1 MYAAGNV
8 EQAYNICVQLTSA
21 VLGTSDL
28 WEADDYFGYYK
39 RKYEVVSSS
48 ISGLKYISP
57 SINKRSN
64 VGPRLYDV
72 EIRFYDENM
81 DPVNIPVS
89 CEGYDFTENDSIQTS
104 IDGDVYSSG
113 WWATG
118 GVSIT
123 VVINGDKV
131 KLDLPIDPTAEEL
144 DSMEYGQAYLSSG
157 TVKVKVS

>member
-1 MYAAGNV
+1 
-8 EQAYNICVQLTSA
+8 
-21 VLGTSDL
+21 
-28 WEADDYFGYYK
+28 
-39 RKYEVVSSS
+39 
-48 ISGLKYISP
+48 
-57 SINKRSN
+57 
-64 VGPRLYDV
+64 
-72 EIRFYDENM
+72 M

-113 WWATG
+113 WWATS